1 MLRELLG
8 DTYRVGLA
16 HIELND
22 LKEPP
27 QEIQTAE
34 LIFKDQINWKALPDR
49 LRIECTR
56 SFSFE
61 PECNFNLQITFFVEH
76 FLKEIGAI
84 DKLTGEDIEK
94 EISSDLDFYLQSS
107 QGFAARLSML
117 AAQITSTFG
126 GTPAI
131 TPPIFPFEQK

>member
-49 LRIECTR
+49 LRIEFTNHLFCR
-56 SFSFE
+56 
-61 PECNFNLQITFFVEH
+61 TFFERNWGH
-76 FLKEIGAI
+76 
-84 DKLTGEDIEK
+84 
-94 EISSDLDFYLQSS
+94 
-107 QGFAARLSML
+107 
-117 AAQITSTFG
+117 
-126 GTPAI
+126 
-131 TPPIFPFEQK
+131 

>member
-1 MLRELLG
+1 M
-8 DTYRVGLA
+8 
-16 HIELND
+16 
-22 LKEPP
+22 
-27 QEIQTAE
+27 
-34 LIFKDQINWKALPDR
+34 
-49 LRIECTR
+49 
-56 SFSFE
+56 
-61 PECNFNLQITFFVEH
+61 NLQITFFVEH